1 MGNQYGN
8 ASQSTA
14 MMSNGGLSSQGHH
27 GRIRESS
34 SGALV
39 GKNIAGVGGLGGKS
53 SSNLLK
59 QEERVNLTKINMLG
73 SQDPKKF
80 VTHAFEDSKKR
91 QETASAGPD
100 SASHKSQLPAKNLQ
114 IQRITS
120 QQDR

>member
-1 MGNQYGN
+1 M
-8 ASQSTA
+8 T
-14 MMSNGGLSSQGHH
+14 GGLNNHGHH

-39 GKNIAGVGGLGGKS
+39 GKNIAGVGQIGKS

-59 QEERVNLTKINMLG
+59 EDRLAKANILNNEN
-73 SQDPKKF
+73 KKF
-80 VTHAFEDSKKR
+80 ITHAYDDKNKR
-91 QETASAGPD
+91 NEANSD
-100 SASHKSQLPAKNLQ
+100 NSQPIRNLQ